1 MNIADPIALL
11 FLVLIPV
18 LLWVY
23 WRGLKTRRGGL
34 RFSDLSVIQTIR
46 SAPML
51 RFRHVPLLIRS
62 LVIGLIV
69 FALARPQAGVHGEEV
84 TTEGIDIVL
93 ALDISGS
100 MRAEDFK
107 PNNRLYVA
115 KQVLSEFVKRRK
127 SDRIGMVVFAGR
139 SFTQCPLTLDYNV
152 LLGLIEQIQIG
163 MVEDGTA
170 IGMGIANSV
179 NRLRKSNAKSR
190 VIILLTD
197 GVNNTGAIDPLTAA
211 QAAKALGVKIYTI
224 GVGKEGGAPIPVDD
238 PLFGK
243 TYARNRDGSL
253 VLTEIDE
260 ELLKTI
266 AKSTDGA
273 YFRAADAQALADI
286 YGRID
291 AMERTEIKT
300 VEYTRYRE
308 LFAYL
313 LLPALVFAVA
323 ETALAHTRLRRLP

>member
-1 MNIADPIALL
+1 MLRLRHIP
-11 FLVLIPV
+11 LVLRI
-18 LLWVY
+18 
-23 WRGLKTRRGGL
+23 
-34 RFSDLSVIQTIR
+34 
-46 SAPML
+46 
-51 RFRHVPLLIRS
+51 
-62 LVIGLIV
+62 LVIGLVV

-84 TTEGIDIVL
+84 TSEGIDIVL

-100 MRAEDFK
+100 MKAEDFK
-107 PNNRLYVA
+107 PRNRLYVA

-127 SDRIGMVVFAGR
+127 ADRIGMVVFAGR

-152 LLGLIEQIQIG
+152 LLGLIDQIQIG

-179 NRLRKSNAKSR
+179 NRLRQSNAKSR

-197 GVNNTGAIDPLTAA
+197 GVNNTGAIDPVTAA
-211 QAAKALGVKIYTI
+211 QAAKALGVKIYTV
-224 GVGKEGGAPIPVDD
+224 GVGKEGGAPIPIDD

-273 YFRAADAQALADI
+273 YFRAADSQALVDI

-313 LLPALVFAVA
+313 LLPALILAVA